1 METAAILFVRTTTIL
16 MNVIAVVLFYKLS
29 TKSNYFL
36 DETEQDVLVVGGAKR

>member
-1 METAAILFVRTTTIL
+1 METPAILFVRTTTIL
-16 MNVIAVVLFYKLS
+16 TNVITVVLFYKLS